1 MPHRYTAGLPH
12 GVRMFRPLEL
22 FIGLRYTRAK
32 RRNHFISFISMVSML
47 GIALGVTALITVISV
62 MNGFEG
68 ELRARILGMVSHA
81 TVAGVGDGLAEWEA
95 AVTTAKT
102 VPHVIGAAPYIERE
116 AMLQGGRVS
125 GAILRGVDPLMEREV
140 SEIADRVVEGSWD
153 ALKPGE
159 YGILLG
165 RELALWAG
173 AELGGDVLVFAP
185 QVRATPAGVLPQMR
199 RFRVVGIFEAGMQE
213 YDRGMAVIHVAD
225 AAKLFRMGD
234 KVTGVRLKLDDMFQ
248 AKKVAADLA
257 DELGGFYRVRD
268 WTREHANFFR
278 AVQTE
283 KTVMFIILSLIVAVA
298 AFNLVSSLV
307 MLVTDKQGDIAILRT
322 LGLSPRSVMGVFV
335 VQGTIIGLVGIVLGT
350 IGGVLLA
357 ENVTHVMRFLESI
370 FGFELMPADIY
381 YISDL
386 PSDLR
391 FDDVTTIV
399 GLAFVL
405 CLIATLYPAWRAA
418 RTHPVEA
425 LRYE

>member
-1 MPHRYTAGLPH
+1 
-12 GVRMFRPLEL
+12 MFRPLEL

-81 TVAGVGDGLAEWEA
+81 TVAGVGDGLDEWEA
-95 AVTTAKT
+95 ALAKAKT

-125 GAILRGVDPLMEREV
+125 GAILRGVDPTREREV

-159 YGILLG
+159 YGIVLG

-173 AELGGDVLVFAP
+173 AELGGDVLVYAP

-199 RFRVVGIFEAGMQE
+199 RFKVVGIFEAGMQE

-234 KVTGVRLKLDDMFQ
+234 KVTGVRLKLDDMFK
-248 AKKVAADLA
+248 AKAVAADLA
-257 DELGGFYRVRD
+257 DQLGGFYRVRD

-307 MLVTDKQGDIAILRT
+307 MLVTDKQSDIAILRT

-335 VQGTIIGLVGIVLGT
+335 VQGTIIGLVGIALGT

-357 ENVTHVMRFLESI
+357 DNVTRVMRFLESI

-391 FDDVTTIV
+391 WDDVGSIV

>member
-1 MPHRYTAGLPH
+1 
-12 GVRMFRPLEL
+12 MFRPLEL

-81 TVAGVGDGLAEWEA
+81 TVAGVGDGLDEWEA
-95 AVTTAKT
+95 ALAKAKT

-125 GAILRGVDPLMEREV
+125 GAILRGVDPTREREV

-159 YGILLG
+159 YGIVLG

-173 AELGGDVLVFAP
+173 AELGGDVLVYAP

-199 RFRVVGIFEAGMQE
+199 RFKVVGIFEAGMQE
-213 YDRGMAVIHVAD
+213 YDRGMAVIQVAD

-234 KVTGVRLKLDDMFQ
+234 KVTGVRLKLDDMFK
-248 AKKVAADLA
+248 AKAVAADIA
-257 DELGGFYRVRD
+257 DQLGGFYRVRD

-307 MLVTDKQGDIAILRT
+307 MLVTDKQSDIAILRT

-335 VQGTIIGLVGIVLGT
+335 VQGTIIGLVGIALGT

-357 ENVTHVMRFLESI
+357 DNVTRVMRFLESI

-391 FDDVTTIV
+391 WDDVGSIV

>member
-1 MPHRYTAGLPH
+1 
-12 GVRMFRPLEL
+12 MFRPLEL

-81 TVAGVGDGLAEWEA
+81 TVAGVGDGLAEWET

-125 GAILRGVDPLMEREV
+125 GAILRGVDPRMEREV
-140 SEIADRVVEGSWD
+140 SEIAERVVEGSWD

-199 RFRVVGIFEAGMQE
+199 RFKVVGIFEAGMQE

-307 MLVTDKQGDIAILRT
+307 MLVTDKQSDIAILRT

-350 IGGVLLA
+350 VGGVLLA
-357 ENVTHVMRFLESI
+357 ENVTNVMRFLESI

-391 FDDVTTIV
+391 FDDVATIV

>member
-1 MPHRYTAGLPH
+1 
-12 GVRMFRPLEL
+12 MFRPLEL

-81 TVAGVGDGLAEWEA
+81 TVAGVGDGLQNWEA
-95 AVTTAKT
+95 ALRTAKAQA
-102 VPHVIGAAPYIERE
+102 HVVGAAPYIERE

-125 GAILRGVDPLMEREV
+125 GAILRGVEPTLEREV
-140 SEIADRVVEGSWD
+140 SEIADRIVEGSWD
-153 ALKPGE
+153 ALQPGE
-159 YGILLG
+159 YGIVLG
-165 RELALWAG
+165 RELAIWAG
-173 AELGGDVLVFAP
+173 AELGGDVLVYAP

-199 RFRVVGIFEAGMQE
+199 RFKVVGIFEAGMQE
-213 YDRGMAVIHVAD
+213 YDRGMAIIHVRD

-234 KVTGVRLKLDDMFQ
+234 KVTGVRLKLDDLFM
-248 AKKVAADLA
+248 AKRVSADLA
-257 DELGGFYRVRD
+257 DTLGGFYRVRD

-283 KTVMFIILSLIVAVA
+283 KTVMFIILSLIVTVA

-335 VQGTIIGLVGIVLGT
+335 VQGTIIGLVGIVLGSV
-350 IGGVLLA
+350 GGVLLA
-357 ENVTHVMRFLESI
+357 ENVTNVMRFLESML
-370 FGFELMPADIY
+370 GFELMPADMY

-391 FDDVTTIV
+391 WDDVSTII
-399 GLAFVL
+399 GMALAL

>member
-1 MPHRYTAGLPH
+1 
-12 GVRMFRPLEL
+12 MFRPLEL

-81 TVAGVGDGLAEWEA
+81 TVAGVGDGLADWSSA
-95 AVTTAKT
+95 IATAKR

-116 AMLQGGRVS
+116 AMVQGGRVS
-125 GAILRGVDPLMEREV
+125 GAILRGVDPVMEREV

-173 AELGGDVLVFAP
+173 TELGGDVLVYAP

-199 RFRVVGIFEAGMQE
+199 RFKVVGIFEAGMQE

-234 KVTGVRLKLDDMFQ
+234 RVTGVRLKLDDMFQ

-283 KTVMFIILSLIVAVA
+283 KMVMFIILSLIVAVA

-307 MLVTDKQGDIAILRT
+307 MLVTDKQSDIAILRT

-350 IGGVLLA
+350 IGGILLA
-357 ENVTHVMRFLESI
+357 DNVTHVMRFLESI

-386 PSDLR
+386 PSELR
-391 FDDVTTIV
+391 WDDVTTIV

>member
-1 MPHRYTAGLPH
+1 
-12 GVRMFRPLEL
+12 MFRPLEL

-81 TVAGVGDGLAEWEA
+81 TVAGVGDGLAKWETA
-95 AVTTAKT
+95 ITTAKT

-125 GAILRGVDPLMEREV
+125 GAILRGVDPTMEREV
-140 SEIADRVVEGSWD
+140 SEIADRVVEGSWG

-173 AELGGDVLVFAP
+173 AELGGDVLVYAP

-199 RFRVVGIFEAGMQE
+199 RFKVVGIFEAGMQE

-234 KVTGVRLKLDDMFQ
+234 KVTGVRLKLDDMFK
-248 AKKVAADLA
+248 AKQVAADLA

-307 MLVTDKQGDIAILRT
+307 MLVTDKQSDIAILRT
-322 LGLSPRSVMGVFV
+322 LGLSPREVMGIFV
-335 VQGTIIGLVGIVLGT
+335 VQGSIIGVLGT
-350 IGGVLLA
+350 ILGVIGGLA
-357 ENVTHVMRFLESI
+357 LSFNVERLVRGLERLFDRQFLS
-370 FGFELMPADIY
+370 PDIY
-381 YISDL
+381 YISSL
-386 PSDLR
+386 PSDPQLR
-391 FDDVTTIV
+391 DVVVTAAMALV
-399 GLAFVL
+399 LAGLAT
-405 CLIATLYPAWRAA
+405 IYPAWRAS
-418 RTHPVEA
+418 RTDPAAA

>member
-1 MPHRYTAGLPH
+1 MI
-12 GVRMFRPLEL
+12 RPLEL

-81 TVAGVGDGLAEWEA
+81 TVAGVGDGLEDWAGA
-95 AVTTAKT
+95 LKAAKT
-102 VPHVIGAAPYIERE
+102 TPHVIGAAPYIERE

-125 GAILRGVDPLMEREV
+125 GAILRGVDPVLEREV
-140 SEIADRVVEGSWD
+140 SEIADRVVEGSWE

-159 YGILLG
+159 YGIVLG

-173 AELGGDVLVFAP
+173 AELGGDVLVYAP

-199 RFRVVGIFEAGMQE
+199 RFKVVGIFEAGMQE
-213 YDRGMAVIHVAD
+213 YDRGMAMIHVVD
-225 AAKLFRMGD
+225 AGKLFRMGD
-234 KVTGVRLKLDDMFQ
+234 KVTGVRLKLDDMFKSKQ
-248 AKKVAADLA
+248 VAASLA
-257 DELGGFYRVRD
+257 DRLGGFYRVSD

-278 AVQTE
+278 AIQTE
-283 KTVMFIILSLIVAVA
+283 KSVMFIILSLIVAVA

-307 MLVTDKQGDIAILRT
+307 MLVTDKQSDIAILRT

-335 VQGTIIGLVGIVLGT
+335 VQGTLIGLIGIALGT
-350 IGGVLLA
+350 LGGVLLA
-357 ENVTHVMRFLESI
+357 ENVTRVMRVLESV

-381 YISDL
+381 YISAL

-391 FDDVTTIV
+391 FDDVSTIV
-399 GLAFVL
+399 GLAMVM